1 VRLRTRWGFDYVWR
15 RSELARPP
23 SSGVLLSM
31 KTLLSNAAAIWNL
44 LLLLAVIGTL
54 AGFFYWFGVRRL
66 IRARR
71 IATSRDRRL
80 LREAAE
86 REVDRERM

>member
-1 VRLRTRWGFDYVWR
+1 
-15 RSELARPP
+15 
-23 SSGVLLSM
+23 M
-31 KTLLSNAAAIWNL
+31 KTLLSNAAALWNL

-54 AGFFYWFGVRRL
+54 VWFFYWFGLRRL

-71 IATSRDRRL
+71 IAHSRDRRM

-86 REVDRERM
+86 REVNRERS

>member
-1 VRLRTRWGFDYVWR
+1 MRTGLRPVRGRVKLGI
-15 RSELARPP
+15 AAI
-23 SSGVLLSM
+23 M

-54 AGFFYWFGVRRL
+54 AWFFYWFGLRRL

-71 IATSRDRRL
+71 IATSRDRRM

-86 REVDRERM
+86 REVERER

>member
-1 VRLRTRWGFDYVWR
+1 
-15 RSELARPP
+15 
-23 SSGVLLSM
+23 M

-44 LLLLAVIGTL
+44 LLLLAAIGTL
-54 AGFFYWFGVRRL
+54 AWFFYWFGLRRL

-71 IATSRDRRL
+71 IATSRDRRM

-86 REVDRERM
+86 REVNREHS

>member
-1 VRLRTRWGFDYVWR
+1 
-15 RSELARPP
+15 
-23 SSGVLLSM
+23 M
-31 KTLLSNAAAIWNL
+31 KFLSNLAAFWSL
-44 LLLLAVIGTL
+44 LLLLAAIGTL

-86 REVDRERM
+86 REINRE

>member
-1 VRLRTRWGFDYVWR
+1 
-15 RSELARPP
+15 
-23 SSGVLLSM
+23 M
-31 KTLLSNAAAIWNL
+31 KTLLSNAAALWNL
-44 LLLLAVIGTL
+44 LLLVAVIGTL
-54 AGFFYWFGVRRL
+54 AWFFYWFGLRRL

-86 REVDRERM
+86 REVNRDQ